1 MWRCLMEEKHTE
13 HEAKNNIQA
22 IQDPLK
28 KGYFQG
34 P

>member
-1 MWRCLMEEKHTE
+1 MEEKDTE
-13 HEAKNNIQA
+13 HKAKNNIQA
-22 IQDPLK
+22 IQDSLK